1 MKSRPEADS
10 SPKNNLI
17 SITALEWIF
26 LWDLHK
32 TGLNL
37 RIPFSYHCRISMF
50 NFYYFVVQGRCFKVL
65 WTIRANLLS
74 QVLYKIRN
82 KLVIWYRI
90 LGQSPYLEGESPK
103 SRGEPTFWQKKWAVL
118 LKSQNNPFKSYNR
131 NYLLG
136 LRHQPLLKFRHAR
149 LRDNNL
155 LGQLNGQIERKTTAK
170 PYGNILHGTACYDEL
185 PICAEELILR

>member
-1 MKSRPEADS
+1 MPKYSLQKVKRQTAGVKRPPKRANGCQTASISPSVRYRYKMKSRPEADS

-32 TGLNL
+32 PGLNL

-103 SRGEPTFWQKKWAVL
+103 SRGEPTFLTKKKAGCPAQK
-118 LKSQNNPFKSYNR
+118 SE
-131 NYLLG
+131 
-136 LRHQPLLKFRHAR
+136 QPV
-149 LRDNNL
+149 
-155 LGQLNGQIERKTTAK
+155 QVV
-170 PYGNILHGTACYDEL
+170 
-185 PICAEELILR
+185 